1 MMVDRGRLVV
11 VGGSQQGG
19 GLLDTMEVF
28 NGQREPHHHHGSQT
42 SIQRSSAQV
51 DPSRAEVADR
61 EARIL
66 SR

>member
-28 NGQREPHHHHGSQT
+28 NGQR
-42 SIQRSSAQV
+42 
-51 DPSRAEVADR
+51 
-61 EARIL
+61 
-66 SR
+66 